1 MKRVVEESDIVMMN
15 VGYWDTAAPWE
26 TYIGAMGCLHNN
38 LRGTVRFYT
47 P

>member
-1 MKRVVEESDIVMMN
+1 MKRVVEESDMVMMD
-15 VGYWDTAAPWE
+15 VGYWE
-26 TYIGAMGCLHNN
+26 TYIGAMGCLHND